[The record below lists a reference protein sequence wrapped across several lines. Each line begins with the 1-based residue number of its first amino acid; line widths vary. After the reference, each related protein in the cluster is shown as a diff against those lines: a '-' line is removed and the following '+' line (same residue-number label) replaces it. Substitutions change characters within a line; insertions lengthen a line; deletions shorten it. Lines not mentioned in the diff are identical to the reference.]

1 MTSGAPVILLA
12 LPAADLAAA
21 RAMLDPGFRAFDV
34 STVEAALD
42 VVAAEAPDVIVID
55 ALELGGLATLARARE
70 MAPELPAVL
79 VDGDSAAA
87 LAAGSVT
94 ACLTHP
100 LDGADFAEAVQRAV
114 DLSRVRRLRALEVA
128 RLERRLRAAEAVREL
143 HAVAGERAG
152 QHEVL
157 DLAAQALARIVAF
170 DVAEILVVPEAPH
183 EPEMHLRRQAP
194 CDARTLLALH
204 PRCAAELA
212 ERGGRPPGIDTI
224 AREISGLPESP
235 ETPHLRSQLHVAI
248 ERGAEGR
255 PLGMISAGSFREAT
269 FGPEDVELVQALA
282 TEVSELLRRLSSRIV
297 DERRKMAL
305 MVESMADGVIMTD
318 ERSEVFLINPAARR
332 MLGLGRDVAVT
343 AKYLK
348 ERLGFYP
355 FDLVARAH
363 AAREELTV
371 EDKIL
376 HSIVSPVLDGT
387 GKLVGVVVVLR
398 DITEWKELEQRKE
411 EFVSIVSHELRTP
424 LTSIAGALDI
434 VLQSYVGGLSDKQRT
449 YLTMARESCS
459 KLHVMVNDLLD
470 VARFER
476 GKMSMALA
484 PCSLDELA
492 LECVDRFRASA
503 EAKRV
508 TMRFRVDRDRGGVR
522 IVGDADRL
530 AQVLNNLLSNA
541 IKFTPEGGRIE
552 VEVFG
557 PGVARSHVGV
567 SVWNNGDPIPEEHHE
582 RIFDKFEQVNASATR
597 RVGGTGL
604 GLAISRAIVEGH
616 GGKIWVE
623 HARVGTRFVFTL
635 PAAPG
640 EDHATPPHTASQ
652 ELAVTDSEPAAAG
665 TTGRQVLVIDDD
677 YHAAYLLKGVLMTAG
692 HRVHVAHDV
701 DDALG
706 WAREHKPDLVIVD
719 VRMRGVDGIALVE
732 ILRHDPDT
740 RRAGV
745 VVVSADA
752 DRESALLAGADAYF
766 TKPVEVDPLR
776 ATCMRILAEKA
787 RESHT
792 KILVVD
798 DDAGIRMICREVLE
812 KAGYVVREAGDGMSA
827 LAEAKRFRPDLML
840 LDVMMPDLDGFQT
853 VKRFRADRD
862 GAMTPVIFVSA
873 RGQIADKV
881 RAFKLGAE
889 DYVVKPFDSMELVA
903 RVEKALERRERELGA
918 SPTTKLPGAGAIE
931 TEIERR
937 LAEGGDFAFC
947 YVDLDNLKAFNDY
960 YGIAKADGVI
970 RQTGDL
976 MRQVVARE
984 GTPNDFIGHIA
995 GDDFVFITTPE
1006 RADRIAQNICS
1017 TFDRLVP
1024 LYYDKAD
1031 RERGYIETFDRYG
1044 QLRKFPLLSVSVA
1057 ALTTYRDDMRFRT
1070 YADLAQ
1076 ASAEA
1081 KKRAKAVEGSS
1092 YVRDGAVVHAVKA
1105 KSVA

>member
-1 MTSGAPVILLA
+1 MSSGPPRILVA
-12 LPAADLAAA
+12 LPAAEVAAA
-21 RAMLDPGFRAFDV
+21 CALLPPGARAL
-34 STVEAALD
+34 EAASADAALEL
-42 VVAAEAPDVIVID
+42 VAAEGVDAIVLDD
-55 ALELGGLATLARARE
+55 ALGGLATLARARE

-79 VDGDSAAA
+79 VGGDPAAA
-87 LAAGSVT
+87 LAAGRVT
-94 ACLTHP
+94 ACLP
-100 LDGADFAEAVQRAV
+100 RPIDGAALARAV
-114 DLSRVRRLRALEVA
+114 ERAVTLARGARAREREVA
-128 RLERRLRAAEAVREL
+128 RLERRLRASEAVQRL
-143 HAVAGERAG
+143 HVAAGDRAG
-152 QHEVL
+152 QREIL
-157 DLAAQALARIVAF
+157 ELAAGALARVVLF
-170 DVAEILVVPEAPH
+170 DVAELLVVPAERG
-183 EPEMHLRRQAP
+183 EPEMLVRRQAP
-194 CDARTLLALH
+194 CDARTLQALH
-204 PRCAAELA
+204 ARCAEELA
-212 ERGGRPPGIDTI
+212 ARGARVPAEDTLP
-224 AREISGLPESP
+224 REVSGPEGAASG
-235 ETPHLRSQLHVAI
+235 ELRSQLHVPI
-248 ERGAEGR
+248 PGERQ
-255 PLGMISAGSFREAT
+255 PLGMLSAASFRDDAYDA
-269 FGPEDVELVQALA
+269 EDAALVHALA
-282 TEVSELLRRLSSRIV
+282 LEVSELLRRLASRIY
-297 DERRKMAL
+297 DERRRMGL

-332 MLGLGRDVAVT
+332 MLGLGRDVPVT

-363 AAREELTV
+363 GAREELTV

-376 HSIVSPVLDGT
+376 HSIVSPVLDGA

-476 GKMSMALA
+476 GKLSMALA

-508 TMRFRVDRDRGGVR
+508 TMRFKVDRDRGVR

-530 AQVLNNLLSNA
+530 GQVLNNLLSNA

-640 EDHATPPHTASQ
+640 EPAPAPE
-652 ELAVTDSEPAAAG
+652 ELAPAESEPAVAA
-665 TTGRQVLVIDDD
+665 GRQVLVIDDD

-692 HRVHVAHDV
+692 HRVHVVHDV
-701 DDALG
+701 DEALG

-719 VRMRGVDGIALVE
+719 VQMRGVDGAALVE
-732 ILRHDPDT
+732 MLRHDPDT

-745 VVVSADA
+745 VVVSSEPA
-752 DRESALLAGADAYF
+752 SGGALLAGADAYF
-766 TKPVEVDPLR
+766 VKPVEVEPLR
-776 ATCMRILAEKA
+776 ATCVRILAEKA
-787 RESHT
+787 RESQV

-812 KAGYVVREAGDGMSA
+812 KAGYVVREAADGHAA

-873 RGQIADKV
+873 RGQIADKI

-931 TEIERR
+931 AEIERR

-976 MRQVVARE
+976 MRQVVTRE

-995 GDDFVFITTPE
+995 GDDFVFITTPD
-1006 RADRIAQNICS
+1006 RVDRIARDICA

-1031 RERGYIETFDRYG
+1031 RERGYIETSDRYG

-1057 ALTTYRDDMRFRT
+1057 ALTTHKGDMRFRT

-1092 YVRDGAVVHAVKA
+1092 YVRDGAVLHAVTA